1 MLTTM
6 ANVNDDAEQQE
17 EGDEPLPND
26 RWKHLW
32 NVSINR
38 VICGTLRDR
47 KWSTNNPEIR
57 SFLTWR
63 YGWNLY
69 RTEQYDLAMPQ
80 LNEACTGSTYGLA
93 LIESGM
99 AKEYI
104 HPNSDV
110 HLTAARCAMKLY
122 ALNGAHEHL
131 DVAYRHYSNAIQ
143 QLEIHISIA
152 RLPGVLHEFATM
164 MEQYGSY
171 DASLDLYRR
180 VLTTFP
186 YYKGYFEIMYRSAMV
201 GKHLSNA
208 MSTESSDRELVLTQ
222 CADNVGLIL
231 EAVPVSINE
240 IHAMFLHARCLECLS
255 DPKNA
260 GRAGALLLP

>member
-1 MLTTM
+1 M
-6 ANVNDDAEQQE
+6 ADDDIEQE
-17 EGDEPLPND
+17 EVEGEQVND
-26 RWKHLW
+26 RWKQLW

-38 VICGTLRDR
+38 VICGILRDR
-47 KWSTNNPEIR
+47 KWSTNNTEVR
-57 SFLTWR
+57 LFLTWR

-80 LNEACTGSTYGLA
+80 LEEACSGSTYGLS
-93 LIESGM
+93 LISSGM

-122 ALNGAHEHL
+122 ALDGAHDHL
-131 DVAYRHYSNAIQ
+131 DVAYRHYTNTIQ
-143 QLEIHISIA
+143 QLGIHISIA
-152 RLPGVLHEFATM
+152 RLPGILHEFATM
-164 MEQYGSY
+164 LEQYGSY

-186 YYKGYFEIMYRSAMV
+186 YYKGFFEIMYRSAMV

-208 MSTESSDRELVLTQ
+208 MSIESGDRETVLNQ
-222 CADNVGLIL
+222 CAYSVGLIL
-231 EAVPVSINE
+231 EAVPVTINE
-240 IHAMFLHARCLECLS
+240 IHAMFLFARCLECLS
-255 DPKNA
+255 EPKNA
-260 GRAGALLLP
+260 GRAGWFLP

>member
-1 MLTTM
+1 M
-6 ANVNDDAEQQE
+6 AEIIHDNAEQDEEEEEDQE
-17 EGDEPLPND
+17 RAIHD

-38 VICGTLRDR
+38 VICGMLRDR
-47 KWSTNNPEIR
+47 KWSTNIPEVR
-57 SFLTWR
+57 LFLTWR

-80 LNEACTGSTYGLA
+80 LEEACTGSTYGSS
-93 LIESGM
+93 LIASGV
-99 AKEYI
+99 AKEYV

-122 ALNGAHEHL
+122 ALNGTHEHL
-131 DVAYRHYSNAIQ
+131 DVAYRHYTNAIQ
-143 QLEIHISIA
+143 QLELHISIA
-152 RLPGVLHEFATM
+152 RLPGVLHEFASM

-180 VLTTFP
+180 ILTAFP
-186 YYKGYFEIMYRSAMV
+186 YYKGYFEIMYRSAVV

-208 MSTESSDRELVLTQ
+208 MSIEMGDRETVLNQ
-222 CADNVGLIL
+222 CADSVGLIL

-240 IHAMFLHARCLECLS
+240 IHAMFLYARCLECLS
-255 DPKNA
+255 ETKNA
-260 GRAGALLLP
+260 GRAG